1 MNFKDLQFSL
11 GKLSSDVKSHMAK
24 KNPLY
29 KNDTKVLSV
38 WIFQERND
46 LATMRTLAYRR
57 GETNTSFRE
66 WTTNGH
72 EQWNE
77 DDEYTDL
84 QVKTIYF
91 IKGTRLSLISL
102 SLCFFFFLCIHT
114 HRILVINWRLCFQEQ
129 MKLSNNIQVK

>member
-24 KNPLY
+24 KNPLH
-29 KNDTKVLSV
+29 KQDTKALSV

-57 GETNTSFRE
+57 GETNKSFRE

-72 EQWNE
+72 EYWNE
-77 DDEYTDL
+77 DDEFTDL
-84 QVKTIYF
+84 QVQYAIVWEKSH
-91 IKGTRLSLISL
+91 LP
-102 SLCFFFFLCIHT
+102 
-114 HRILVINWRLCFQEQ
+114 
-129 MKLSNNIQVK
+129 